1 MIWKD
6 GSSEN
11 IAFYEIIQKIKTHN
25 KKKGQVFI
33 GTDSHIKQGKCTFT
47 TSIVLL
53 GAEEQAGG
61 IYFYNKEKYNE
72 PTLFYNRI
80 LKEAEKSINLAIKI
94 SEICPSTNLE
104 IHMDVSPEEKNE
116 KTSKMAKMLMGYA
129 TGSGFKCKIKPDSF
143 AATTVADKHTK

>member
-53 GAEEQAGG
+53 GAEEQSGG